1 MASGIGL
8 AVPVAPPPAAAL
20 VALLAGLGHVRQQ
33 RQLAGALHG
42 RRDLVLVTPA
52 GAGDAPRPDL
62 AALRDELAQRFDVL
76 VVDELDLV
84 AAVLARL
91 ATAAAT
97 DTLAIS
103 PARRPAALLR
113 HVRKPLL
120 KCSLRLLL
128 ACGR

>member
-1 MASGIGL
+1 MAWGIARYL
-8 AVPVAPPPAAAL
+8 PVAVAAA
-20 VALLAGLGHVRQQ
+20 VVAPSAAAPRALLAGVGDVRQE

-62 AALRDELAQRFDVL
+62 AALRDELAQRVDVL

-84 AAVLARL
+84 AAVLALL

-103 PARRPAALLR
+103 PAR
-113 HVRKPLL
+113 
-120 KCSLRLLL
+120 
-128 ACGR
+128 